1 MTETEKMAVMS
12 ALNKRSAGTLM
23 DLLGIEFIDVGDN
36 FLTVKMTITPQT
48 HQPAGIMHGGV
59 SVVLGET
66 AGSCLSNLLLGEG
79 QHAVGCDITAHHLRP
94 VRAGTVYCTARLRRK
109 GRTMHYSEMEVS
121 DEQGRLVCAMSM
133 SNMVV
138 AARE

>member
-1 MTETEKMAVMS
+1 
-12 ALNKRSAGTLM
+12 M

-36 FLTVKMTITPQT
+36 FLTVKLTITPQT

-59 SVVLGET
+59 SVVLGGNRRFLFVQSA
-66 AGSCLSNLLLGEG
+66 AGRRAACGGLR
-79 QHAVGCDITAHHLRP
+79 HH
-94 VRAGTVYCTARLRRK
+94 RAPPAPRARRHGSVPHRLRRK

-138 AARE
+138 AARRVGGKA

>member
-1 MTETEKMAVMS
+1 MTETEKMAVLS

-23 DLLGIEFIDVGDN
+23 DLLGIEFIDVGDD

-94 VRAGTVYCTARLRRK
+94 VRAGTPARAGGRWRPRRASPASPHES
-109 GRTMHYSEMEVS
+109 TWVW
-121 DEQGRLVCAMSM
+121 
-133 SNMVV
+133 
-138 AARE
+138 

>member
-1 MTETEKMAVMS
+1 
-12 ALNKRSAGTLM
+12 
-23 DLLGIEFIDVGDN
+23 
-36 FLTVKMTITPQT
+36 
-48 HQPAGIMHGGV
+48 MHGGV

-94 VRAGTVYCTARLRRK
+94 VRTGTVYCTARLRRK

-138 AARE
+138 AAKNQAGNV